1 LTAFSIGRRKYGRR
15 RGPAVLLIVV
25 YSAAISLRLF
35 GNPLNYMI
43 YWVDE
48 LFPFNPTYAIYSS
61 FSSWNWA
68 VGTGGAAIGPPV
80 VSALYYLPYFAF
92 EFLLH
97 GLLGLNYGLSQ
108 YLLYVALISLG
119 GSGVFFFASTMM
131 KDAYGDSLI
140 LPLISGLLYVSSAY
154 VVGPPGSGYVYNE
167 FLGVIWL
174 YMSLPFILYFLYEA
188 VQRMGNGSFPL
199 REAAIVFLLLY
210 MASPSL
216 QWVWLFTA
224 LPFLYLYLFLLYFL
238 FRPRLRGFL
247 ALLAL
252 LTVEVALQNSA
263 LLVWAPGIAAG
274 LPATTTNNANWQF
287 MLGNSGI
294 QPYFASMGDA
304 SLLFPMG
311 TVIMGDV
318 LAMMSFLSLL
328 VRGGRNAKAFA
339 AFFSGVALIL
349 IALMAGARPPFG
361 GAFVYLWLHFLP
373 FRTFITLYMDF
384 GYLLSLCYS
393 LLLPLGLYA
402 LLRKR
407 RAAEAAAVVF
417 LAAWLAVAVPYLVS
431 GQATGWHTSSSTSNI
446 PENLRAQLPEA
457 RVPLSAVNQEV
468 GLAECLSNRL
478 ALGQRVLELPM
489 QGPEIM
495 TSDYVATSILR
506 QYGVQDISGTY
517 MPGEDV
523 DVYAGVTHDIFSNRT
538 DGLAQELAAFGVKY
552 VLVRLNA
559 LPASVYWQPWPQNP
573 LAEAEILNSTP
584 GLRYVARAGP
594 DVIYEVNYTYPLIY
608 AAALPPGWQGNSSV
622 YPFPEVPRIVD
633 VGLRYQE
640 ISPTDFRV
648 EVANATSPFIL
659 VLSTTYG
666 DWSLG
671 GASARHVL
679 VYDYANGWV
688 VNRTGSFTLEIHYA
702 GEWLVDWVLV
712 AQTIGILIPVAML
725 LWYAVDRSRS
735 AKCRGNA
742 IEIGEREKGR
752 ILRQDRKTTAR
763 HDEITRG

>member
-1 LTAFSIGRRKYGRR
+1 MIMHSSSTLSSAARSIDRRKYGHR
-15 RGPAVLLIVV
+15 RGLVVLLIVV
-25 YSAAISLRLF
+25 YSAVISLRLF
-35 GNPLNYMI
+35 DNPLNYMI

-48 LFPFNPTYAIYSS
+48 WFPFNPTYAIYSS

-68 VGTGGAAIGPPV
+68 AGTGGAAIGPPC
-80 VSALYYLPYFAF
+80 VSDLYYLPYFTF
-92 EFLLH
+92 EFLFH
-97 GLLGLNYGLSQ
+97 SLLGLNYGLSQ

-119 GSGVFFFASTMM
+119 GSGMFFFASTIM
-131 KDAYGDSLI
+131 KDAYGDSLV
-140 LPLISGLLYVSSAY
+140 LPLVSGLLYVSSSY
-154 VVGPPGSGYVYNE
+154 LVGPPGFGYVYNE
-167 FLGVIWL
+167 FLSVIWL

-188 VQRMGNGSFPL
+188 VQHMGSGNFPL

-210 MASPSL
+210 VASPSL

-224 LPFLYLYLFLLYFL
+224 LSFLYLYLLLLYFL

-252 LTVEVALQNSA
+252 LTVVVALQNSA

-274 LPATTTNNANWQF
+274 LPATTNGMRW
-287 MLGNSGI
+287 MLYNSGL

-304 SLLFPMG
+304 YLLFPMG

-318 LAMMSFLSLL
+318 LAIASFLSLL

-373 FRTFITLYMDF
+373 FRTFRDLYMDF

-417 LAAWLAVAVPYLVS
+417 LVAWLAIGTPMLVN
-431 GQATGWHTSSSTSNI
+431 GQATAGWRVSPIYSNL
-446 PENLRAQLPEA
+446 PESLKASLPEA
-457 RVPLSAVNQEV
+457 IVPLSAVDREV
-468 GLAECLSNRL
+468 GLAGYLSNRL

-489 QGPEIM
+489 QGPLIA
-495 TSDYVATSILR
+495 TQDYFATSILR

-517 MPGEDV
+517 LPGGDV
-523 DVYAGVTHDIFSNRT
+523 EVYMGLAHDIVSNRT
-538 DGLAQELAAFGVKY
+538 DDLARELAAFGVKY

-622 YPFPEVPRIVD
+622 YPFPEVPRIAG

-648 EVANATSPFIL
+648 EVANATAPFIL

-666 DWSLG
+666 GWSLG
-671 GASARHVL
+671 GASAKHVL
-679 VYDYANGWV
+679 VYDYANGWI
-688 VNRTGSFTLEIHYA
+688 VNGTGSFTLEIHYA
-702 GEWLVDWVLV
+702 GEWLVDWVLI
-712 AQTIGILIPVAML
+712 AQMVGVLIPVAML

-735 AKCRGNA
+735 AKWRGNA
-742 IEIGEREKGR
+742 IEIGEREDIAPGPEDDGR
-752 ILRQDRKTTAR
+752 S
-763 HDEITRG
+763 